1 MGRKGYIQSN
11 LYANIVSKVE
21 NNLDSYE
28 EEKEGL
34 IDERDLE
41 SLPKKL
47 ESQIQVGDFA
57 LKELEQYGEKIQ
69 GANDKYQ
76 SHLLSYLFFLITVFF
91 ALILFYFFDFG
102 QLIYMVI
109 GVIVLLVLELLFL
122 LKFETFN
129 LVIDASGENWKNFG
143 KSLLYDLGN
152 INPFIRMLTKKS
164 EHLRLISQFKR
175 KSRYVLQKF
184 GMLEISD
191 VERVVDTFESV
202 SDDERIMFEELS
214 EEIEKLGINA
224 DIFELFYYEFQLP
237 NNGEIFQKIKNVNN
251 EFQLLL
257 MTLIKARTIRIDL
270 DAHFDVEILSF
281 TLKSLDNFSL
291 DEVRTRLTDQKIET
305 IKLERHIRRLIDVYF
320 PNHAIQDIN
329 DGISFAGIS
338 SMEDEY
344 IKRLSSVYNVDP
356 EVLRYL
362 FHSIEPSAK
371 VEVFIDSL
379 KSDDKFLEKLSRF
392 LLREGV
398 IRSNSTPQELV
409 EILKAFPRLPPE
421 ALQIKISD
429 YEDAFSFTKG
439 FRDFI
444 KKTGGNHKSSPLSI
458 NSVFELCTKETDKV
472 ERMFKLS
479 VKITEEFEIDRSP
492 SLPVI
497 TKPSETISESLLAIY
512 LYRRQ
517 SPFLESI
524 CRKIFLHQDSVGI
537 LYDYAVLTDT
547 EGTSTE
553 ELDKLILKAIYQYD
567 QGKTLNDRY
576 YLQYKEKLGNGI
588 LYTSIKSLDSYVI
601 NETREQV
608 HDINLKISDVSSLDV
623 FKRSLKG
630 LLNDTL
636 IASKIESLLDYG
648 TVNAFL
654 LTKDP
659 KSEGNVLPLIDEI
672 AEKYNIFLEKGSG
685 AHTRFGMIPFGTTFE
700 EFTDRF
706 EGLYNREVYIEGNEN
721 VLSSTTLNLYK
732 FVPSKSFT
740 KVIGVNRES
749 YVIEAIGEIIKRDE
763 FPSLDKISILSS
775 LTGESNIQ
783 RSVGRI
789 ITDAIN
795 RINIIEFAIGKASME
810 DFNLSVLSKV
820 SIENKRKFNN
830 DLLHYFSVET
840 VSALSKSIY
849 KGVAENKDRIYK
861 KFENGVNMALNRY
874 NKSKE
879 LTEDVE
885 FIFKEIES
893 LGRVLD
899 TI

>member
-1 MGRKGYIQSN
+1 LGRKGYIQSN

-444 KKTGGNHKSSPLSI
+444 KKQEVTI
-458 NSVFELCTKETDKV
+458 KV
-472 ERMFKLS
+472 
-479 VKITEEFEIDRSP
+479 
-492 SLPVI
+492 
-497 TKPSETISESLLAIY
+497 
-512 LYRRQ
+512 
-517 SPFLESI
+517 
-524 CRKIFLHQDSVGI
+524 
-537 LYDYAVLTDT
+537 
-547 EGTSTE
+547 
-553 ELDKLILKAIYQYD
+553 
-567 QGKTLNDRY
+567 
-576 YLQYKEKLGNGI
+576 
-588 LYTSIKSLDSYVI
+588 
-601 NETREQV
+601 
-608 HDINLKISDVSSLDV
+608 
-623 FKRSLKG
+623 
-630 LLNDTL
+630 
-636 IASKIESLLDYG
+636 
-648 TVNAFL
+648 
-654 LTKDP
+654 
-659 KSEGNVLPLIDEI
+659 
-672 AEKYNIFLEKGSG
+672 
-685 AHTRFGMIPFGTTFE
+685 
-700 EFTDRF
+700 
-706 EGLYNREVYIEGNEN
+706 
-721 VLSSTTLNLYK
+721 VLS
-732 FVPSKSFT
+732 
-740 KVIGVNRES
+740 
-749 YVIEAIGEIIKRDE
+749 A
-763 FPSLDKISILSS
+763 
-775 LTGESNIQ
+775 
-783 RSVGRI
+783 
-789 ITDAIN
+789 
-795 RINIIEFAIGKASME
+795 
-810 DFNLSVLSKV
+810 
-820 SIENKRKFNN
+820 
-830 DLLHYFSVET
+830 
-840 VSALSKSIY
+840 
-849 KGVAENKDRIYK
+849 
-861 KFENGVNMALNRY
+861 
-874 NKSKE
+874 
-879 LTEDVE
+879 
-885 FIFKEIES
+885 
-893 LGRVLD
+893 
-899 TI
+899 